1 MQDTTWPRLRRHPA
15 VREREVVIRSSLL
28 RQFVLVLLCVPALA
42 AAGAIDGKVLLAG
55 KPPPPR
61 KVEVTIDQY
70 LCGKEKEPQDLVVSA
85 RGEVA
90 NAVVWL
96 ENPPAGVA
104 WPPGENKT
112 TVDQA
117 ECVFLPRVA
126 IVPVGGTIDF
136 LNSDR
141 LLHNI
146 HAQPKLNDSF
156 NRTQPKNR
164 TVAITFTK
172 AEIVRVDC
180 DLHSWMA
187 AWVVVA
193 PHPYYAV
200 TRPDGQFHFEG
211 LPPGSYR
218 VHVWHE
224 KLSATVQELA
234 VPAKGNASMSVA
246 LKLPS

>member
-1 MQDTTWPRLRRHPA
+1 VIRQVS
-15 VREREVVIRSSLL
+15 VREL
-28 RQFVLVLLCVPALA
+28 VLVLLCAPALA
-42 AAGAIDGKVLLAG
+42 VAGAIDGRVIVAG
-55 KPPPPR
+55 KAPPPR
-61 KVEVTIDQY
+61 KIEVTIDQY
-70 LCGKEKEPQDLVVSA
+70 LCGKEKEAQDLVVSP
-85 RGEVA
+85 RGDVA

-96 ENPPAGVA
+96 ENPPPGAA
-104 WPPGENKT
+104 WPAGETKT

-117 ECVFLPRVA
+117 ECVFMPRVA
-126 IVPVGGTIDF
+126 IVPVGGTVDF

-146 HAQPKLNDSF
+146 HAQPKLNDGF

-164 TVAITFTK
+164 TVPITFTK

-224 KLSATVQELA
+224 KLPATVQEIA
-234 VPAKGNASMSVA
+234 VPANGNASMSVA
-246 LKLPS
+246 LKLPT